1 MKKLVTFAVAAALV
15 FSVSMFAGCDD
26 KKKDLGGDIKRTLDN
41 AQRNVDKVNK
51 RMKESLPKE

>member
-1 MKKLVTFAVAAALV
+1 MKKFVTFAVAAALV
-15 FSVSMFAGCDD
+15 LSVGMFAGCEE
-26 KKKDLGGDIKRTLDN
+26 KSKDAGKNIKRTLDN